1 MSAKTLSRMALLSSV
16 MLVLS
21 YIERQIPAVSAI
33 PGIRLGLANTVLLY
47 AIYLMRP
54 KAAWALMIIKVGIA
68 GLVYLNGMAMAF
80 SLGGGALSLA
90 VMYLARRV
98 KGISIVGVSILGA
111 VFHIAGQLGAAA
123 LIVHVRPDALMAVL
137 PLYMALSAATGLITG
152 IAAKYV
158 NAALEKS
165 GWTK

>member
-1 MSAKTLSRMALLSSV
+1 MNVKTLARMALLSSV

-21 YIERQIPAVSAI
+21 YLERMIPAASAI

-54 KAAWALMIIKVGIA
+54 KMAWGLMAIKVLIA
-68 GLVYLNGMAMAF
+68 GLVYLNGLAMAF
-80 SLGGGALSLA
+80 SLGGGLLSLT
-90 VMYLARRV
+90 VMFLAKRA
-98 KGISIVGVSILGA
+98 KGLSIVGVSILGA
-111 VFHIAGQLGAAA
+111 VFHIAGQLIAAS
-123 LIVHVRPDALMAVL
+123 LVVNIRPEALMATL
-137 PLYMALSAATGLITG
+137 PLYMALSAVTGLITG